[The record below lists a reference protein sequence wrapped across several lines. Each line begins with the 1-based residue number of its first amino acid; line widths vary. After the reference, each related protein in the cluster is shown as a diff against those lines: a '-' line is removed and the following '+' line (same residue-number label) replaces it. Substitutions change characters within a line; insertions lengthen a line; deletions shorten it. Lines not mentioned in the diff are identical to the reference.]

1 MLKEIAQVEQH
12 GAEVSAPDF
21 QLYMQD
27 RRITPSPTSCF
38 NNPSWQRSIN
48 GCQLNEQS
56 AATQNIYENVH
67 KLHQKKHKIFDRYDW
82 YDHNCSFHAWWN
94 GFSDSFNPVLIF
106 RAKSLGEARHFSLSA
121 SMWFSLSV
129 RVQLAHG
136 ICPEYT
142 AAPVWVESGRRC
154 VASATVHRLRRN
166 SNTSHSNSL
175 PLQPSHC

>member
-1 MLKEIAQVEQH
+1 MAFVLPRTLVKWYEASAHTHCSSHISNKTLSILWNGSEVLKEIAQVEQH

-67 KLHQKKHKIFDRYDW
+67 KLHQNKHTNLD
-82 YDHNCSFHAWWN
+82 
-94 GFSDSFNPVLIF
+94 G
-106 RAKSLGEARHFSLSA
+106 
-121 SMWFSLSV
+121 
-129 RVQLAHG
+129 
-136 ICPEYT
+136 
-142 AAPVWVESGRRC
+142 
-154 VASATVHRLRRN
+154 
-166 SNTSHSNSL
+166 
-175 PLQPSHC
+175 